1 MRLLL
6 DLDSKNY
13 SLNWK
18 IKYREA
24 ARAIIIKN
32 NKIAMVKSN
41 KYGFYKFPGGG
52 IWENERIISKEW
64 IDLVISNRYEFTHI
78 KDGWYAK
85 GGMRGQ
91 LLMFNREKKKA
102 IACHSYESHIPYD
115 AFI

>member
-1 MRLLL
+1 
-6 DLDSKNY
+6 
-13 SLNWK
+13 
-18 IKYREA
+18 
-24 ARAIIIKN
+24 
-32 NKIAMVKSN
+32 MVKLGILFIN
-41 KYGFYKFPGGG
+41 NG